1 MWHGRSQPT
10 TRRTRLHANDHAP
23 GLRRDPLRWGPKGAP
38 HGWIPGG
45 LGMGL
50 VCHWSRDCFFSVLIF
65 WIKTSYV
72 ARLAP
77 RPRRPPGHRPD
88 TARTPPGEHPEG
100 PALIA
105 QLRDENA
112 YLRQQLDH
120 QTHIVA
126 GLVQRLAELPSG
138 APPGAVPQAREAAP
152 PTPVVAETP
161 DTTLA
166 AWRRWWRRV
175 TGSG

>member
-1 MWHGRSQPT
+1 MPDDAGRQRPQQD
-10 TRRTRLHANDHAP
+10 A
-23 GLRRDPLRWGPKGAP
+23 GPDAATG
-38 HGWIPGG
+38 
-45 LGMGL
+45 
-50 VCHWSRDCFFSVLIF
+50 
-65 WIKTSYV
+65 
-72 ARLAP
+72 
-77 RPRRPPGHRPD
+77 RPPD
-88 TARTPPGEHPEG
+88 
-100 PALIA
+100 ALIA

-120 QTHIVA
+120 QTRIIA
-126 GLVQRLAELPSG
+126 GLVQRLPELPAGS
-138 APPGAVPQAREAAP
+138 PPDAVPQAREAAP